1 MCVISSNIHLIM
13 TVNNFWNFVFID
25 SVFVNFGPAQLCQ
38 VSYILFIQVSGIYV
52 EVWAI
57 CTRHTLVTTPRFYYI
72 AHFWSGQ
79 RCPSV
84 QCEITMF
91 LHGQRWSISDLVLPG
106 PIERTFFTWFTS
118 VSCVKI
124 SLKPH
129 FISIFLHGNPQ
140 AIASGH
146 KPLKFRTFCCSQ
158 YTRVDPRGITGPYFS
173 LSLQALPGKEYPFF
187 LRLTSVIGSS
197 VPLVGVD
204 LLVWST
210 LLTLITQPIVFQV
223 CLSVRSNTTNDLCGP
238 RWSLSDFGLPRP
250 MERILSTHLCV
261 ICDTISLDSYFMPIY
276 PHGNSQVINPQVIA
290 SGHKPPK
297 FRTSCCSQY
306 TRSDPRGITGPYFS
320 LSLQALFGREYPF
333 ILKLTFVI
341 GSSVPL
347 VGVEILLV
355 WSTLLTLITQPIV
368 FQVCLS
374 VRSNTTN
381 DLCGPR
387 WSLSDFGLPRPI
399 ERILSTHL
407 CVICDTIS
415 LDSPFMPIYL
425 YGNSQVIASG
435 FVCRPPNFRTFCC
448 SQNTRTDL
456 RFMTRPYFK
465 LLLQALPDRE
475 YPFFRKRTWVID
487 SSVPR
492 GVETLLVG
500 LSVLCNAINHGPRW
514 SVSDFPSLVEKTVLF
529 VAISVITC
537 LDSHFFLVA
546 SYKNSFWDYSHSS
559 LKFAS
564 NCSQSD
570 RAEICKLMP
579 DVRSTSRAL
588 PSRGYPILTNLLRV
602 TFSKLL
608 LQVGVEIPLGGGT
621 TLIPGFILFQ
631 IWPSDIRYP
640 IMDSNGT
647 RWPMS
652 DICSIGPEEP
662 LIVTCLNCHSILII
676 LYNNSQDTAC
686 VFFNWSLRITL
697 ASLQSDRTPWVNF
710 LKLPRMIHFN
720 VTFRVG
726 LLGSRI
732 VRGTLLANSF
742 LFENHPT

>member
-1 MCVISSNIHLIM
+1 MISSNIHLIM
-13 TVNNFWNFVFID
+13 KVNNFWNFVFID

-129 FISIFLHGNPQ
+129 VISIFLHGNPQ

-204 LLVWST
+204 
-210 LLTLITQPIVFQV
+210 
-223 CLSVRSNTTNDLCGP
+223 
-238 RWSLSDFGLPRP
+238 
-250 MERILSTHLCV
+250 
-261 ICDTISLDSYFMPIY
+261 
-276 PHGNSQVINPQVIA
+276 
-290 SGHKPPK
+290 
-297 FRTSCCSQY
+297 
-306 TRSDPRGITGPYFS
+306 
-320 LSLQALFGREYPF
+320 
-333 ILKLTFVI
+333 
-341 GSSVPL
+341 
-347 VGVEILLV
+347 LLV

-559 LKFAS
+559 LKFVS

-570 RAEICKLMP
+570 RTESCKLTP
-579 DVRSTSRAL
+579 DVRSTSQAL
-588 PSRGYPILTNLLRV
+588 PS
-602 TFSKLL
+602 
-608 LQVGVEIPLGGGT
+608 
-621 TLIPGFILFQ
+621 
-631 IWPSDIRYP
+631 
-640 IMDSNGT
+640 
-647 RWPMS
+647 
-652 DICSIGPEEP
+652 
-662 LIVTCLNCHSILII
+662 
-676 LYNNSQDTAC
+676 
-686 VFFNWSLRITL
+686 
-697 ASLQSDRTPWVNF
+697 
-710 LKLPRMIHFN
+710 
-720 VTFRVG
+720 
-726 LLGSRI
+726 
-732 VRGTLLANSF
+732 
-742 LFENHPT
+742 